1 MNCDALEI
9 VVSGNLMVSTESG
22 VSFRVVLKGGEGNN
36 HCIFILSS
44 HWLQTTPKGGSLP

>member
-44 HWLQTTPKGGSLP
+44 HWLQITSKGGSLP